1 MLYTHLQPPLIRST
15 ALTLA
20 GASAGVLG
28 LRNFSGYV
36 AISNESILF
45 IATSFVSPCSS
56 RRGSSIES
64 QVVSSIRLS
73 RSLAGLLVCLLRD
86 LSAGVSIAQV
96 FIEMLCTSALIFS
109 VFMLVVE
116 KHPPTYLAPIG
127 IGLTLFTCHL
137 FAVVWT
143 GSGLNPAR
151 SFGPAVV
158 SGVFPKEHW
167 LYWIAPFCG
176 GIFAVIYFEVLKALK
191 FNSVVLDKEITDLRN
206 VHVRVYRFICQDP
219 NAEIP
224 LLMYPQSIL

>member
-1 MLYTHLQPPLIRST
+1 MQEATQRGEGWQQYHNQAHQVRGTERLCIRHLPKEPRIQRKADPLPPLIRST

-36 AISNESILF
+36 AISNESILS

-116 KHPPTYLAPIG
+116 KHPPTYFAPIG

-143 GSGLNPAR
+143 GSG
-151 SFGPAVV
+151 
-158 SGVFPKEHW
+158 
-167 LYWIAPFCG
+167 
-176 GIFAVIYFEVLKALK
+176 
-191 FNSVVLDKEITDLRN
+191 
-206 VHVRVYRFICQDP
+206 
-219 NAEIP
+219 
-224 LLMYPQSIL
+224 